1 MSLSGSLSGRASAL
15 GAAAA
20 ALLTRAGLARH
31 VLVAGPTGADLEEL
45 LLATPAERTLSMAQ
59 TAALVE
65 RLTMEA
71 DLRNALVAGDLVLRY
86 HPIVDLDLGGIIAFE
101 TLCRWR
107 HWSKG
112 LLGPAQFMP
121 LAEETGLI
129 VAIGGWVVA
138 ESCRRL
144 ALWRARLPEADDVDV
159 TVNLS
164 AVELRDPAL
173 ADRVSQALDAVGLP
187 AERLVVEVTESAAY
201 AEPLEPAVENLSALT
216 DLGVGLAVDDIGAP
230 RRGSRTGQPDLDSW
244 LWDRPVR
251 LMKIDRGV
259 TAVLGNAANP
269 GDAANAGESGADSLR
284 QAAQLLGTVLA
295 LAADRDVPV
304 VAKGIETPQQLAQ
317 LSRLGCPAGQGFL
330 FARPMD
336 PADAEAYLRRMLRS
350 SPLRATRCPAPIP
363 REI

>member
-1 MSLSGSLSGRASAL
+1 MSLSESLSGRVGAL
-15 GAAAA
+15 GAAAG
-20 ALLTRAGLARH
+20 ALLTRAGRARH
-31 VLVAGPTGADLEEL
+31 VLAAGSSRADLEEL
-45 LLATPAERTLSMAQ
+45 LLATPAERPLSMAQ

-86 HPIVDLDLGGIIAFE
+86 HPIVDLDLGRIIAFE

-129 VAIGGWVVA
+129 VAIGGWVVE
-138 ESCRRL
+138 ESSRRL
-144 ALWRARLPEADDVDV
+144 ALWRVRLPEADDVDV

-173 ADRVSQALDAVGLP
+173 VDRTAQALDASGLP
-187 AERLVVEVTESAAY
+187 TGRLVVEVTEAAAY
-201 AEPLEPAVENLSALT
+201 AEPQGAAVRNLTALT
-216 DLGVGLAVDDIGAP
+216 DLGVGLAIDDVGAP
-230 RRGSRTGQPDLDSW
+230 RRGSRAGHPDLDSW

-251 LMKIDRGV
+251 LVKIDRSV
-259 TAVLGNAANP
+259 TAVLGNAV
-269 GDAANAGESGADSLR
+269 DAGESGADSVR
-284 QAAQLLGTVLA
+284 RAVQLLGEVMA
-295 LAADRDVPV
+295 EAADREVPV

-336 PADAEAYLRRMLRS
+336 PADAEAFLHRMLRTT
-350 SPLRATRCPAPIP
+350 PPRASRCPAPIP
-363 REI
+363 REVA

>member
-1 MSLSGSLSGRASAL
+1 MSLSGSLSGRAGAF

-20 ALLTRAGLARH
+20 ALLTRASRARH
-31 VLVAGPTGADLEEL
+31 LLAAGSTGADLEEL
-45 LLATPAERTLSMAQ
+45 LLATPAERPLSMAQ

-71 DLRNALVAGDLVLRY
+71 DLRHALVAGDLVLRY
-86 HPIVDLDLGGIIAFE
+86 HPIVDLDFGRIVAFE
-101 TLCRWR
+101 TLSRWR

-129 VAIGGWVVA
+129 VAIGGWVLE

-144 ALWRARLPEADDVDV
+144 ALWRTRLAEAGDVDV

-164 AVELRDPAL
+164 AVELRDRGL
-173 ADRVSQALDAVGLP
+173 VDRAAQALDASGLP
-187 AERLVVEVTESAAY
+187 AERLVVEVTEAAAY
-201 AEPLEPAVENLSALT
+201 AEPQAPAIENLSALT
-216 DLGVGLAVDDIGAP
+216 DLGVGLAIDDIGAP
-230 RRGSRTGQPDLDSW
+230 RRGSRSGHPDLDSW

-259 TAVLGNAANP
+259 TAVLGNAA
-269 GDAANAGESGADSLR
+269 DAGERGADSLR
-284 QAAQLLGTVLA
+284 RAVRLLGAVLA
-295 LAADRDVPV
+295 VAAERDVPV

-336 PADAEAYLRRMLRS
+336 PADAEAYLRRMLRAA
-350 SPLRATRCPAPIP
+350 PLRS
-363 REI
+363 